1 MTEMSS
7 RLSGPARHT
16 VTARS
21 VWPKPINTLINALIN
36 FLTRPRRLAPL
47 LACAWMIL
55 IAGFAFAPHWFTAY
69 DPLEG
74 DVLASLAAPDA
85 EHFLGTDKLGRDV
98 FARIVYGARFSLG
111 VGLGAVA
118 ISVAFGVLL
127 GLIAGQ
133 RQRVLDEGFSRLF
146 DVMSAYPGVLL
157 AMLLIT
163 FLGGSLVNVAIAVGI
178 AGIPKF
184 GRVVRAQTKAVQDA
198 DYVVQASIYG
208 RSRFSA
214 FLVHVVPNVL
224 TVVPVVATISVGTAI
239 LTTSGLSFLGLGP
252 QPPTPEWGLML
263 AESRDYLRTA
273 WWTGVLPGI
282 AITLT
287 VIAFAVLGGSLQRH
301 IEGRAP

>member
-1 MTEMSS
+1 MTEISS
-7 RLSGPARHT
+7 RLSSPAIAD
-16 VTARS
+16 VAARS
-21 VWPKPINTLINALIN
+21 VWPKLTNV
-36 FLTRPRRLAPL
+36 LTRPRRLAPL

-55 IAGFAFAPHWFTAY
+55 MAGFAVMPHWFTAY

-74 DVLASLAAPDA
+74 DVLASLAAPNA
-85 EHFLGTDKLGRDV
+85 ERKACAINNAGEHIAPQF
-98 FARIVYGARFSLG
+98 IGAQKMLG

-146 DVMSAYPGVLL
+146 DVISAYPGVLL

-208 RSRFSA
+208 RSRLSA

-273 WWTGVLPGI
+273 WWTGVFPGV